1 MNTRSYDDE
10 KIKELPN
17 SNSWHI
23 PNSTGNNSGIHIRG
37 SVDFLNLT
45 IAWQAARDVT
55 INPWLTALSAA
66 VLNSVGNRWK
76 REKQEE
82 ARSMG
87 KIAKVELSPVLLSE
101 VTQDPTT
108 HLAHN

>member
-1 MNTRSYDDE
+1 MNTRSYDDD

-17 SNSWHI
+17 DNSWHI
-23 PNSTGNNSGIHIRG
+23 PNSSVNNSGIHIRG
-37 SVDFLNLT
+37 SVDYLNLT
-45 IAWQAARDVT
+45 IAWQAARDNT
-55 INPWLTALSAA
+55 INPWLIALAAA

-87 KIAKVELSPVLLSE
+87 KVIKIELSPVLLSE
-101 VTQDPTT
+101 VVQNPTT
-108 HLAHN
+108 YLATN